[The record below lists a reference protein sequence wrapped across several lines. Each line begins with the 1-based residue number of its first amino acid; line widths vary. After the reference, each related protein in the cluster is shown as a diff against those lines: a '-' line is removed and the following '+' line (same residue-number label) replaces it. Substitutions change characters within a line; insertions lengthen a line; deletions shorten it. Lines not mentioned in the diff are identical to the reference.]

1 MIENGKT
8 IRNGNK
14 RQETKGM
21 VMGDDW
27 HWEASEGMVKNMVGM
42 AGDVE
47 NKKSKIRGW
56 KETTSGNDQGAM
68 NDIRGQWEGH

>member
-1 MIENGKT
+1 MIVNGKT

-27 HWEASEGMVKNMVGM
+27 HWEASEGMVRSMVGVV
-42 AGDVE
+42 GDVK
-47 NKKSKIRGW
+47 NKNQKMGGGRKQQAPMT
-56 KETTSGNDQGAM
+56 KVP
-68 NDIRGQWEGH
+68 